1 MRLHHHGI
9 RLRFCGSERVL
20 ILFKCFKMPKI
31 TFNVHIEPHHAL
43 VLHFCP
49 EFERNAYFENFFVTA
64 FGAGSPFDLLN

>member
-1 MRLHHHGI
+1 
-9 RLRFCGSERVL
+9 
-20 ILFKCFKMPKI
+20 MPKI